1 MRLRSK
7 IILFH
12 LLLLLKFGCLSV
24 AGQEVTIVDSTW
36 LASTYNYLL
45 MVEADSG
52 NIHKVRDLLALGA
65 DPNTSDERG
74 VTPLM
79 FAVQSGN
86 IDLVELLIES
96 GANVNAYPQ
105 NGNTALHAATMAAN
119 DSIAELL
126 IRNGA
131 EVNAKNVKGL
141 TPLHFA
147 VWHGLPYLT
156 DILIYYG
163 ANVNAK
169 DYRGNTPLMLAA
181 YAGAKLSVRLLLEN
195 GANPNL
201 TDLNKVSPLM
211 VAAQFN
217 DTIICKYLI
226 SYGADI
232 SLTDSRGANALCYA
246 IANYSNDVVK
256 CLSVNDALQFKLNKS
271 YYQIAKEHNNRIAQ
285 QLIANQGLK
294 ARIKPSLSSVY
305 VGMGTQFERHEFL
318 LGYFFGFVEQI
329 SKIELALGYW
339 YRPSPIATLTD
350 QNGQLIQFWEKRR
363 IIQANISRSQLLY
376 QYQKWKVLATGHLSL
391 GVAFRNFEAT
401 PLDPK
406 NTFVPTLT
414 GGLSAK
420 GNIMEYTVG
429 CSYSFY
435 KQLDVLPYMV
445 TISAKIHFNTLRPRV
460 INKSIKHVQ

>member
-1 MRLRSK
+1 MRSFVRF
-7 IILFH
+7 LFLLLSC
-12 LLLLLKFGCLSV
+12 LLLLPARTAV
-24 AGQEVTIVDSTW
+24 GQESNYFDSTW
-36 LASTYNYLL
+36 MKITYNYLL

-65 DPNTSDERG
+65 DPNTSDESG

-105 NGNTALHAATMAAN
+105 NGNTALHAAVMAAS

-126 IRNGA
+126 IKNGA
-131 EVNAKNVKGL
+131 EVNAKNVRGR

-147 VWHGLPYLT
+147 VWYGLPYLT

-163 ANVNAK
+163 ADVNAK

-181 YAGAKLSVRLLLEN
+181 YAGAKFSVRILLEN

-201 TDLNKVSPLM
+201 TDLSKVSPLM

-217 DTIICKYLI
+217 DTIICNYLI
-226 SYGADI
+226 SHGADI
-232 SLTDSRGANALCYA
+232 SLTDTRGANALCYA
-246 IANYSNDVVK
+246 IANNSNDVVK
-256 CLSVNDALQFKLNKS
+256 CLSENEALQFTLNKS
-271 YYQIAKEHNNRIAQ
+271 YYQIAKEHNNREAMQ
-285 QLIANQGLK
+285 FLADQGLK
-294 ARIKPSLSSVY
+294 TRIKTSVSSVY
-305 VGMGTQFERHEFL
+305 VGMGTQFARHEFL
-318 LGYFFGFVEQI
+318 LGYFIGFLEQNT
-329 SKIELALGYW
+329 KAEFALGYW
-339 YRPSPIATLTD
+339 YRPDPIATLTD
-350 QNGQLIQFWEKRR
+350 QNGQLTQFWEKRR
-363 IIQANISRSQLLY
+363 IIQANLSRSQLLY
-376 QYQKWKVLATGHLSL
+376 QYKRWKVSALGDISF
-391 GVAFRNFEAT
+391 GVAFRNYKAT

-406 NTFVPTLT
+406 TTLIPTIS
-414 GGLSAK
+414 GGISVK
-420 GNIMEYTVG
+420 GNIMEYTMG
-429 CSYSFY
+429 SSYSFF